1 MSLALFL
8 HLLAATIW
16 VGGMFFALLVLRPS
30 VVAVPE
36 PARLLLWE
44 AVLTRFFRW
53 VGACVIVL
61 LLTGFWMVYVRYGRP
76 GDSPLHVHTM
86 IATGVLMMLLF
97 GHVLFA
103 PFRRLRAALGE
114 RQPERAAQ
122 QLGMIRWFVAANLA
136 LGILTLFLASAGRTG
151 AFL

>member
-8 HLLAATIW
+8 HLLAATVW
-16 VGGMFFALLVLRPS
+16 VGGMFFALLALRPS

-36 PARLLLWE
+36 SARLLLWE

-53 VGACVIVL
+53 VGLCVAVL
-61 LLTGFWMVYVRYGRP
+61 LITGFWMVHARYGRL
-76 GDSPLHVHTM
+76 GDSPTNVHAM
-86 IATGVLMMLLF
+86 LATGLLMMLMF

-103 PFRRLRAALGE
+103 PFRRLRAALSRGE
-114 RQPERAAQ
+114 PELAARQLNQ
-122 QLGMIRWFVAANLA
+122 IRWFVTANLA
-136 LGILTLFLASAGRTG
+136 LGLLTLYLASAGRTG